1 MRRCAV
7 LLAFLAMT
15 SFANADIVI
24 SVEGDTETDEVL
36 AYCSVTVTIGI
47 YNNGSAPGD
56 PVDFFVY
63 LDFYYPSEG
72 TYALSNPRL
81 GPAAGD
87 FPASFTGPYLGD
99 DDYDEVEFS
108 QAWAVGSDE
117 IPGEMFLIDLHCEGI
132 GDVIIEAYDW
142 RTEELVD
149 TLIIHQI
156 PEPAT
161 IALLGLG
168 GLLLRRKK

>member
-1 MRRCAV
+1 MKK
-7 LLAFLAMT
+7 LLGLLIILAMT

-24 SVEGDTETDEVL
+24 SVNGDTDLDEILV
-36 AYCSVTVTIGI
+36 SVSDTVTIGI

-72 TYALSNPRL
+72 TYALSDPRL

-99 DDYDEVEFS
+99 DDYEEVEFS

-117 IPGEMFLIDLHCEGI
+117 VPGTMFLIDLHCEGI
-132 GDVIIEAYDW
+132 GDVIVEAYDW

-149 TLIIHQI
+149 TLIIHI
-156 PEPAT
+156 PEPASL
-161 IALLGLG
+161 ALLGLG
-168 GLLLRRKK
+168 TILLRKRKR

>member
-1 MRRCAV
+1 MKKMLILMAV
-7 LLAFLAMT
+7 LGMA
-15 SFANADIVI
+15 SIANADVVLSFDGSTAI
-24 SVEGDTETDEVL
+24 DEVTIVT
-36 AYCSVTVTIGI
+36 SQTVTIDL

-72 TYALSNPRL
+72 TYSLSDPRL
-81 GPAAGD
+81 GDAAGD